1 MSIQTNTR
9 LSILREYIY
18 TVPETVGF
26 QDFSRKYNSAK
37 IINNIISHFPSGK
50 HKKDIITN
58 IQDMLPRKLDS
69 ELQNLKESCFYV
81 REPWKSH
88 IISEIDLILSELETF
103 RDSHLEEPEEV
114 DALLHQ
120 LNYMSKDQ

>member
-1 MSIQTNTR
+1 
-9 LSILREYIY
+9 
-18 TVPETVGF
+18 
-26 QDFSRKYNSAK
+26 
-37 IINNIISHFPSGK
+37 
-50 HKKDIITN
+50 
-58 IQDMLPRKLDS
+58 MLPRKLDS